1 MPEAR
6 DFEPGDLRAG
16 LSARFEREI
25 SEADIRDFSALSGD
39 FNPLHTDR
47 QYAASTNFQ
56 GCLVHGA
63 FQVGLASAMAGM
75 YLPGRKCLLGSIQ
88 ARFPAPLYYPCRVR
102 VSGELTSWNP
112 SLESGVLRV
121 TVQELSSATPSAEI
135 TVGVTLHSS
144 RPLAAAEVLPQP
156 ETRAAAAGKPLVLIT
171 GASGGL
177 GSRIASELCGSYTV
191 LAAAGRH
198 PDLLIS
204 GVERCQADLTEAG
217 WAEQFETALRGRTLY
232 GIVHAAWPGAPRGS
246 LLDAGDEVILQQLS
260 FGALQ
265 TIQLARFLFAHS
277 AGEGR
282 VVLLGS
288 TYGTVKPAFHLGAY
302 SLGKAALEQ
311 AVRLLAPELA
321 RRRITINAILPSFVP
336 AGLNRNV
343 LERTVLQETA
353 RVPLGRLCLPEDVAA
368 AVRYLLSPDASFLSG
383 QLLALTGGQL

>member
-6 DFEPGDLRAG
+6 DFEPGELRAG
-16 LSARFEREI
+16 LSARFERDI
-25 SEADIRDFSALSGD
+25 SEADIQDFSALSGD

-47 QYAASTNFQ
+47 QYAAATSFRD
-56 GCLVHGA
+56 CLVHGA

-75 YLPGRKCLLGSIQ
+75 YLPGRKCLLASIQ
-88 ARFPAPLYYPCRVR
+88 AGFPAPLCYPCRVR

-121 TVQELSSATPSAEI
+121 TVQELSSATLSAEI
-135 TVGVTLHSS
+135 TLGVTLHGSGP
-144 RPLAAAEVLPQP
+144 RAAEAPSPQP
-156 ETRAAAAGKPLVLIT
+156 GTCEAAAGKPLVLIT
-171 GASGGL
+171 GASGAL
-177 GSRIASELCGSYTV
+177 GSRIASELSESYTV

-204 GVERCQADLTEAG
+204 GVERCQADLTEPG
-217 WAEQFETALRGRTLY
+217 WAEQFEAALRGRTLY

-246 LLDAGDEVILQQLS
+246 LLDAGDEVILQQIS

-265 TIQLARFLFAHS
+265 TIQLARFLFARS
-277 AGEGR
+277 SGEGR

-288 TYGTVKPAFHLGAY
+288 TGGTVKPAFSRGAY

-321 RRRITINAILPSFVP
+321 RKRITINAILPSFVP
-336 AGLNRNV
+336 AGLNAGA

-353 RVPLGRLCLPEDVAA
+353 RVPLGRLCLPQDVAE
-368 AVRYLLSPDASFLSG
+368 AVRYLLSPGASFLSG